1 MMSTNPIFFYSHHDP
16 VYGCFSN
23 FSSHSILDDAGIF
36 YPTSEHYFQ
45 AHKFTNPYYF
55 NRILEAKTP
64 NKAAILGR
72 NKNYPLRPDWEAVKN
87 SVMYKALELK
97 FTQHADIR
105 TVLLDT
111 GDSVLIEN
119 TTNDHIWGCGTN
131 KTGENRLG
139 ILLME
144 LRRNLLKV

>member
-1 MMSTNPIFFYSHHDP
+1 MMYTEIYFYSHHDP

-23 FSSHSILDDAGIF
+23 FSPHSFKDDKGIL
-36 YPTSEHYFQ
+36 YTTSEHYFQ
-45 AHKFTNPYYF
+45 AHKFIDPYYF

-97 FTQHADIR
+97 FTQHDDIR
-105 TVLLDT
+105 AVLLKT

-119 TTNDHIWGCGTN
+119 TTNDYIWGCGTN

-139 ILLME
+139 ILLMQ
-144 LRRNLLKV
+144 LRRNLCK

>member
-1 MMSTNPIFFYSHHDP
+1 MMYTEIYFYSHHDP

-23 FSSHSILDDAGIF
+23 FSPHDIIDDNSVI

-45 AHKFTNPYYF
+45 AHKFTDYYYF
-55 NRILEAKTP
+55 NRVLEAKTP

-97 FTQHADIR
+97 FTQHPDISA
-105 TVLLDT
+105 VLLGT
-111 GDSVLIEN
+111 GDAVLIEN
-119 TTNDHIWGCGTN
+119 TTNDYIWGCGTN

-144 LRRNLLKV
+144 LRKNLSRG